1 MYETFQQFAN
11 YKRLSF
17 LPLKNVYIK
26 AINRKQK
33 FILSKKKRIKIHF

>member
-17 LPLKNVYIK
+17 LPLENVYIK

-33 FILSKKKRIKIHF
+33 FILSKKKKKE